1 MKGETN
7 MKQYYRTITK
17 DGKAI
22 EIWHGDTARA
32 SWLLT
37 TNKLVLPLGTH
48 KPKNVLRETIKE
60 F

>member
-1 MKGETN
+1 

-17 DGKAI
+17 DGTAI
-22 EIWHGDTARA
+22 DVWHGDPARA

-37 TNKLVLPLGTH
+37 TNKLVLPLGTL
-48 KPKNVLRETIKE
+48 KPKNVLSEIIKE